1 MTREFDLSG
10 ARSALPKH
18 LSSRVNLICKVDL
31 RGKADIVNL
40 ISMVDLMWQMGRVD
54 QISKRDLGNHTAL
67 VTTLEMI
74 SKGIWAAKWYLL
86 LGGVVAGARWSRDRH
101 QVES

>member
-1 MTREFDLSG
+1 M
-10 ARSALPKH
+10 
-18 LSSRVNLICKVDL
+18 
-31 RGKADIVNL
+31 NL
-40 ISMVDLMWQMGRVD
+40 ISMVDLIEDLGRVD
-54 QISKRDLGNHTAL
+54 LFSMVDLMWQLGRVDLISKRDLGNHTAL